1 MIDVPA
7 PHSDAIEFWLD
18 FSSPYAYFASLTIQA
33 LADRHGRR
41 VEWNPFALGAVFK
54 ITGMRSLSG
63 TPMRGDYARHDWAR
77 LARRHNVPFKLPPGH
92 PLSTVAVARA
102 FLCLQATSPEKAVPF
117 ASQALSRYFGHGVD
131 VASADEIVGAAEA
144 VGVDGS
150 QLSEAIRSAEW
161 KAAFHRQTERAVE
174 KGVFGSP
181 FFFIDGEPFWGTDRI
196 EMMDDWLRTGGW

>member
-1 MIDVPA
+1 MTDLSTPQ
-7 PHSDAIEFWLD
+7 SGAIEFWFD
-18 FSSPYAYFASLTIQA
+18 FSSPYAYFASVIIEA

-77 LARRHNVPFKLPPGH
+77 LARRHEVPFELPPGH
-92 PLSTVAVARA
+92 PISTVAVARA
-102 FLCLQATSPEKAVPF
+102 FLWLQATRPETAVAF
-117 ASQALSRYFGHGVD
+117 ATQALSRYFGQGVD
-131 VASADEIVGAAEA
+131 VASADEIARAAEA

-150 QLSEAIRSAEW
+150 ELSEASRSAEW
-161 KAAFHRQTERAVE
+161 KAAFHRQTDRAVQ

-181 FFFIDGEPFWGTDRI
+181 FFFIDGEPFWGTDRM
-196 EMMDDWLRTGGW
+196 EMMDDWLRNGGW